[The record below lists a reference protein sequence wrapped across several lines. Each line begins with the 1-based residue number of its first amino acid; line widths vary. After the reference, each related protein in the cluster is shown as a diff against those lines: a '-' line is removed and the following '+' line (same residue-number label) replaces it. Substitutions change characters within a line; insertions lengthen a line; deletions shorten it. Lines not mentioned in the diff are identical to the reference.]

1 MNINYSFLITS
12 LAGFSTLIGSLIIL
26 FNFKNIKNIIIF
38 SLSFSSGV
46 MITMSLLDL
55 LFESIRFY
63 NKSYNTYLSI
73 LLFLIFF
80 ILGSFLIS
88 LFDKIKFK
96 DNNLY
101 KVGIVSMIGIIFHNI
116 PEGIITF
123 ITSSIDR
130 KLGLSI
136 ALAISLHNIPEGI
149 SIAVPIYYST
159 NKKAKAIIYTFISA
173 ISEILGAALSY
184 IFLKKYI
191 SNFLIGTLL
200 SLVCGIM
207 SYISIFELVPEALKY
222 NNKKLFYVS
231 FFIGSLFMIISL
243 II

>member
-1 MNINYSFLITS
+1 M
-12 LAGFSTLIGSLIIL
+12 
-26 FNFKNIKNIIIF
+26 
-38 SLSFSSGV
+38 
-46 MITMSLLDL
+46 
-55 LFESIRFY
+55 
-63 NKSYNTYLSI
+63 SI

-159 NKKAKAIIYTFISA
+159 NKKTKAIIYTFICA

-191 SNFLIGTLL
+191 SNFLIGMLL

>member
-159 NKKAKAIIYTFISA
+159 NKKTKAIIYTFISA

-191 SNFLIGTLL
+191 SNFLIGMLL